1 MLTGATMVRTR
12 CSVASCHRAAPR
24 SRLITTCSL
33 ESRTPDHVRSSATTS
48 LASAVPAPASH
59 AARKASI
66 WRCGLREPS
75 SGLLA
80 AYQPFLRSA
89 RDQAAVAREY
99 AGAREAARTRSAGTV
114 HGVQQPVVD
123 AQRAVKP
130 HGVIDARHDQRRPEQ
145 RSAVRERRGIEQEK
159 VRDVREQPPMQHLIV
174 GKGPDAAK
182 PDLPC
187 RRLAPRLQVLDRPHH
202 AELERPWLL
211 EEAPHAL

>member
-1 MLTGATMVRTR
+1 MCGPSLGMLTGATMVRTR
-12 CSVASCHRAAPR
+12 CSVASCHCAAPR

-48 LASAVPAPASH
+48 LASAAPAPASH

-66 WRCGLREPS
+66 WRCGLRKPS

-80 AYQPFLRSA
+80 AYQPFLRGA

-99 AGAREAARTRSAGTV
+99 AGAREAARARSAGTV
-114 HGVQQPVVD
+114 DGVQQPLVH

-130 HGVIDARHDQRRPEQ
+130 HGVVDARHDERRPQ
-145 RSAVRERRGIEQEK
+145 KRGAVRERRGIEQEE

-174 GKGPDAAK
+174 GKGTHGAK
-182 PDLPC
+182 PDFAR
-187 RRLAPRLQVLDRPHH
+187 RRLAPRLQVIDRPYH
-202 AELERPWLL
+202 AELEGPRLL
-211 EEAPHAL
+211 